1 MNILHMKYA
10 VEVARLGSLN
20 KASEALLIAQ
30 PNISRSIKEL
40 EADLG
45 ILIFC
50 RSTKGMTLTPE
61 GEKFIGYAKGILK
74 HIDDV
79 AFLYKGGAQKKQ
91 ALSVC
96 VPRDGAA
103 SQAFAT
109 FCTSVE
115 ADTALLRYKE
125 CDAGEAIQNVLNHE
139 CTLAV
144 VRYEKKQ
151 EGAFL
156 QALAEKQLCY
166 ESIVTFSPRLLMSG
180 EHPLA
185 WVPRIEEAALD
196 AFVEISCGD
205 LYLPKTSRNA
215 RTDAGVAVIDRAAAL
230 ELLCTDKQ
238 AFMWAA
244 SPPSQVLA
252 RYDLVARECA
262 DNARVWCDTLV
273 WRDGYKLSKQD
284 KLFLEILL
292 DVIAEQGEMS
302 KQIYKTDKKAKE
314 IKEWHKNLI

>member
-45 ILIFC
+45 IVIFY

-61 GEKFIGYAKGILK
+61 GEKFIGYAKDILR

-79 AFLYKGGAQKKQ
+79 AFLYKGGSQKKQ

-96 VPRDGAA
+96 VPRDSAISQSFAA
-103 SQAFAT
+103 
-109 FCTSVE
+109 FCASVE
-115 ADTALLRYKE
+115 ADAAQIFYKE
-125 CDAGEAIQNVLNHE
+125 CDAGEAIQSVLHHE
-139 CTLAV
+139 CALAV
-144 VRYEKKQ
+144 ARYDKQ
-151 EGAFL
+151 HEDVFL

-166 ESIVTFSPRLLMSG
+166 EPIATFSPRLLMSA

-185 WVPRIEEAALD
+185 RLLRIDEAALD
-196 AFVEISCGD
+196 AFFEITCGEP
-205 LYLPKTSRNA
+205 YFPAKASRNA
-215 RTDAGVAVIDRAAAL
+215 RAGTAVAVIDRAAAL
-230 ELLCTDKQ
+230 ELLCADNR

-244 SPPSQVLA
+244 SPPAQMLS
-252 RYDLVARECA
+252 RYGLVARKCA
-262 DNARVWCDTLV
+262 KSTREWCDVLV
-273 WRDGYKLSKQD
+273 WREGYKLSKQD

-292 DVIAEQGEMS
+292 DVIAEQGEATE
-302 KQIYKTDKKAKE
+302 QIYKMDKKTKE
-314 IKEWHKNLI
+314 I